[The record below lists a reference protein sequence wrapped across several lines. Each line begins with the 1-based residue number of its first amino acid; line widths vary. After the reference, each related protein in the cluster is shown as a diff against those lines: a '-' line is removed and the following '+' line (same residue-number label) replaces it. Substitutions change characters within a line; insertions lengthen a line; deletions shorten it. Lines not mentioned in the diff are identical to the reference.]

1 MPELDL
7 TPEGFVANAVRASAG
22 RGPVPASGVVTLAVG
37 RARIGL
43 DIRHGRVVG
52 PAASAGSG
60 GSPGSPGA
68 GDGATGDEATGDGPG
83 GGEPAVTVPL
93 TAAQL
98 QAMADGS
105 QSMAQAF
112 MRGDIKPEGS
122 TRALLALIEL
132 FEDPSFRQ
140 GLVG

>member
-7 TPEGFVANAVRASAG
+7 TPEGFVASAVRASAG

-37 RARIGL
+37 RARIGQA
-43 DIRHGRVVG
+43 IRDGRVVG
-52 PAASAGSG
+52 PADSAGPSG
-60 GSPGSPGA
+60 T
-68 GDGATGDEATGDGPG
+68 DGA
-83 GGEPAVTVPL
+83 GGEPAVTVPV

-112 MRGDIKPEGS
+112 MRGDLKPEGS

-140 GLVG
+140 GLLG